1 MTGDSR
7 ISSFLSR
14 RPFLAAAGLLAL
26 ATAVLFHRF
35 LSPFTQQI
43 LSVSGED
50 MTGQFIWWRQFG
62 FDELKKGHLAL
73 WDPFLFSGA
82 PYFGGFQCALLYPP
96 NWLFMVLPLPF
107 ALNFTIALHGFLG
120 GWFTFLWIKG
130 RGSRS
135 ASALLA
141 AFMFMFGAAFFLHI
155 VPGHLPN
162 L

>member
-82 PYFGGFQCALLYPP
+82 PYFGGFQSALLYPP
-96 NWLFMVLPLPF
+96 NWLFM
-107 ALNFTIALHGFLG
+107 
-120 GWFTFLWIKG
+120 
-130 RGSRS
+130 
-135 ASALLA
+135 
-141 AFMFMFGAAFFLHI
+141 
-155 VPGHLPN
+155 
-162 L
+162 